1 MKRLRKRNADLVT
14 LTKTLEE
21 RCKVLKMEN
30 TKMVC
35 YELHVHMYVI
45 VMYRVAREA
54 GFKQQ

>member
-14 LTKTLEE
+14 LTKMLEE

-35 YELHVHMYVI
+35 NELHL
-45 VMYRVAREA
+45 RVRN
-54 GFKQQ
+54 